1 MPNRKA
7 PACRS
12 GLRQR
17 EKDEDGEERFHRSS
31 ILALRLTRR
40 RLAIKLHPGESAALK
55 ALRRFDREFDPRL
68 MREVFRSL
76 EHKPDAK
83 TGGRKAPIK
92 HAFIHLAADRP
103 RF

>member
-17 EKDEDGEERFHRSS
+17 EKDEDDEERFHRSS

-40 RLAIKLHPGESAALK
+40 RLAIILRPGESAALK
-55 ALRRFDREFDPRL
+55 ALRRSDREFDQRL
-68 MREVFRSL
+68 MREVLRSL

-83 TGGRKAPIK
+83 TGGRNATIK
-92 HAFIHLAADRP
+92 HAFMHLNG
-103 RF
+103 